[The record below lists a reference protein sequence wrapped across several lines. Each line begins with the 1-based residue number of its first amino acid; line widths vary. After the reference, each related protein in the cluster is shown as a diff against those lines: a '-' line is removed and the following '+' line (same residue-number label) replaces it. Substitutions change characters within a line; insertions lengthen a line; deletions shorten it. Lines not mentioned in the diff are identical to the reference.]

1 MADEKNE
8 VVETTEEPA
17 VEEKVEEKKVK
28 EKKAAPSKNIEKIL
42 DSIEKMTVLEMAE
55 LVKALEDKFGVSA
68 AAPMAMMAAPAAG
81 AAAGAD
87 EEKTEWDVVLTETGE
102 KKFQVVKVIRQVT
115 DLGLKEA
122 KDIVDNPGQVVKK
135 EVQVLGPRGHS
146 GQRVTGVP
154 PWSFR
159 ARDRG
164 VWHEQ
169 YRPPWRLWRRPGR
182 GFSRSADACGT
193 ERILVTGWRVREH

>member
-17 VEEKVEEKKVK
+17 VEAKVE

-42 DSIEKMTVLEMAE
+42 ESIEKMTVLEMAE

-81 AAAGAD
+81 AGAGAD
-87 EEKTEWDVVLTETGE
+87 EEKTEWDVVLVETGE

-135 EVQVLGPRGHS
+135 EVSKDEAEEVKKKLEEAG
-146 GQRVTGVP
+146 
-154 PWSFR
+154 
-159 ARDRG
+159 AKA
-164 VWHEQ
+164 E
-169 YRPPWRLWRRPGR
+169 LK
-182 GFSRSADACGT
+182 
-193 ERILVTGWRVREH
+193 

>member
-1 MADEKNE
+1 MMADEKNE

-135 EVQVLGPRGHS
+135 EVSKDEAEEVKKKLEEAG
-146 GQRVTGVP
+146 
-154 PWSFR
+154 
-159 ARDRG
+159 AKA
-164 VWHEQ
+164 E
-169 YRPPWRLWRRPGR
+169 LK
-182 GFSRSADACGT
+182 
-193 ERILVTGWRVREH
+193 

>member
-1 MADEKNE
+1 MNHPGACLGSSPEIDRGNRQHSSRRKQQTARLSDPYE
-8 VVETTEEPA
+8 VANTSEVDDGRREERSRGDDRRA
-17 VEEKVEEKKVK
+17 GGRGEGRKKKVK

-42 DSIEKMTVLEMAE
+42 ESIEKMTVLEMAE

-135 EVQVLGPRGHS
+135 EVSKDEAEEVKKKLEEAG
-146 GQRVTGVP
+146 
-154 PWSFR
+154 
-159 ARDRG
+159 AKA
-164 VWHEQ
+164 E
-169 YRPPWRLWRRPGR
+169 LK
-182 GFSRSADACGT
+182 
-193 ERILVTGWRVREH
+193 

>member
-17 VEEKVEEKKVK
+17 VEEKVKEKKVK

-135 EVQVLGPRGHS
+135 EVSKDEAEEVKKKLEEAG
-146 GQRVTGVP
+146 
-154 PWSFR
+154 
-159 ARDRG
+159 AKA
-164 VWHEQ
+164 E
-169 YRPPWRLWRRPGR
+169 LK
-182 GFSRSADACGT
+182 
-193 ERILVTGWRVREH
+193 

>member
-42 DSIEKMTVLEMAE
+42 NSIEKMTVLEMAE

-135 EVQVLGPRGHS
+135 EVSKDEAEEVKKKLEEAG
-146 GQRVTGVP
+146 
-154 PWSFR
+154 
-159 ARDRG
+159 AKA
-164 VWHEQ
+164 E
-169 YRPPWRLWRRPGR
+169 LK
-182 GFSRSADACGT
+182 
-193 ERILVTGWRVREH
+193 

>member
-1 MADEKNE
+1 MMADEKNE

-17 VEEKVEEKKVK
+17 VEKKVEA
-28 EKKAAPSKNIEKIL
+28 KKAAPSKTIAKIL
-42 DSIEKMTVLEMAE
+42 ESIEKMTVLEMAE

-81 AAAGAD
+81 ADAGAD

-135 EVQVLGPRGHS
+135 EVSKDEAEEVKKKLEEAG
-146 GQRVTGVP
+146 
-154 PWSFR
+154 
-159 ARDRG
+159 AKA
-164 VWHEQ
+164 E
-169 YRPPWRLWRRPGR
+169 LK
-182 GFSRSADACGT
+182 
-193 ERILVTGWRVREH
+193 

>member
-8 VVETTEEPA
+8 VVETAAEPV
-17 VEEKVEEKKVK
+17 VEEKVE
-28 EKKAAPSKNIEKIL
+28 EKKAAPSKNIAKIL
-42 DSIEKMTVLEMAE
+42 ESIEKMTVLEMAE

-81 AAAGAD
+81 GGGGGD
-87 EEKTEWDVVLTETGE
+87 EEQTEFDVVLNETGE

-135 EVQVLGPRGHS
+135 EVSKDEGEEIKKKLEEAG
-146 GQRVTGVP
+146 
-154 PWSFR
+154 
-159 ARDRG
+159 AKA
-164 VWHEQ
+164 E
-169 YRPPWRLWRRPGR
+169 LK
-182 GFSRSADACGT
+182 
-193 ERILVTGWRVREH
+193 

>member
-1 MADEKNE
+1 MAEEKNE

-17 VEEKVEEKKVK
+17 AEEKA

-42 DSIEKMTVLEMAE
+42 ESIEKMTVLEMAE

-81 AAAGAD
+81 GAAGGAD

-122 KDIVDNPGQVVKK
+122 KELVDNPGQAIKKAVSKDEAEEVKK
-135 EVQVLGPRGHS
+135 KLEEAGAKVEVK
-146 GQRVTGVP
+146 
-154 PWSFR
+154 
-159 ARDRG
+159 
-164 VWHEQ
+164 
-169 YRPPWRLWRRPGR
+169 
-182 GFSRSADACGT
+182 
-193 ERILVTGWRVREH
+193 

>member
-1 MADEKNE
+1 MVADEKNE

-17 VEEKVEEKKVK
+17 VEEKVEEKK
-28 EKKAAPSKNIEKIL
+28 AAPSKNIEKIL
-42 DSIEKMTVLEMAE
+42 GSIEKMTVLEMAE

-135 EVQVLGPRGHS
+135 EVSKDEAEEVKKKLEEAGAK
-146 GQRVTGVP
+146 V
-154 PWSFR
+154 
-159 ARDRG
+159 
-164 VWHEQ
+164 E
-169 YRPPWRLWRRPGR
+169 LK
-182 GFSRSADACGT
+182 
-193 ERILVTGWRVREH
+193 

>member
-1 MADEKNE
+1 
-8 VVETTEEPA
+8 
-17 VEEKVEEKKVK
+17 
-28 EKKAAPSKNIEKIL
+28 
-42 DSIEKMTVLEMAE
+42 MTVLEMAE

-135 EVQVLGPRGHS
+135 EVSKDEAEEVKKKLEVAG
-146 GQRVTGVP
+146 
-154 PWSFR
+154 
-159 ARDRG
+159 AKA
-164 VWHEQ
+164 E
-169 YRPPWRLWRRPGR
+169 LK
-182 GFSRSADACGT
+182 
-193 ERILVTGWRVREH
+193 

>member
-1 MADEKNE
+1 MMADEKSE
-8 VVETTEEPA
+8 VVETTAEPA
-17 VEEKVEEKKVK
+17 VEEKVK

-42 DSIEKMTVLEMAE
+42 ESIEKMTVLEMAE

-81 AAAGAD
+81 AGGGAD
-87 EEKTEWDVVLTETGE
+87 EEKTEWDVVLAETGE

-135 EVQVLGPRGHS
+135 DVSKDEAEEVKKKLEEAG
-146 GQRVTGVP
+146 
-154 PWSFR
+154 
-159 ARDRG
+159 AKA
-164 VWHEQ
+164 E
-169 YRPPWRLWRRPGR
+169 
-182 GFSRSADACGT
+182 
-193 ERILVTGWRVREH
+193 IK